1 VVNFESR
8 KQNMKHLTRILLALT
23 AAATLA
29 AAPKPDPLPA
39 SELGK
44 MLEAELKV
52 LLLPK
57 KSGELEL
64 VPTRPLPTI
73 AVPANKTLQLRVLYH
88 PGTPMAYMRI
98 KFSLH
103 TEDEQL
109 GEWTVYYR
117 AKLYQDVWIA
127 RSSSQAKKTLDQ
139 VDLAKERRDV
149 INVRQLLWHG
159 NKANSKFCLAQGI
172 SSGSLIYDRHIK
184 LTPVVK
190 RGQIADAFV
199 QIRSLTVRLKVE
211 VLEDGAPGEMVRI
224 RNLQSKKEIRGVV
237 INEKFIRVSL

>member
-1 VVNFESR
+1 
-8 KQNMKHLTRILLALT
+8 MKHLTRILLALT
-23 AAATLA
+23 AASTLMA
-29 AAPKPDPLPA
+29 DPKLEKLPA
-39 SELGK
+39 SDLSK
-44 MLEAELKV
+44 MLELELEA
-52 LLLPK
+52 LLLPMK
-57 KSGELEL
+57 NGELEL
-64 VPTRPLPTI
+64 IPTRPLPKI
-73 AVPANKTLQLRVLYH
+73 SAPADKTLQLRILYH

-98 KFSLH
+98 KFSLR
-103 TEDEQL
+103 TDDEQL

-117 AKLYQDVWIA
+117 AKLYRDVWVA
-127 RSSSQAKKTLDQ
+127 RSSSQAKKPLDQ

-149 INVRQLLWHG
+149 INVHQTLWQG
-159 NKANSKFCLAQGI
+159 VKADSKFCLAQGI
-172 SSGSLIYDRHIK
+172 SRGSLIYDRQVK

-237 INEKFIRVSL
+237 INEKFIRISL

>member
-1 VVNFESR
+1 
-8 KQNMKHLTRILLALT
+8 MKYLARILLTLT

-29 AAPKPDPLPA
+29 AAPKPEPLPA
-39 SELGK
+39 SDLGK
-44 MLEAELKV
+44 MLESELKA

-73 AVPANKTLQLRVLYH
+73 SAPASKTLQLRVLYH
-88 PGTPMAYMRI
+88 PGTPMAYMRV

-117 AKLYQDVWIA
+117 AKLYQDVWVA
-127 RSSSQAKKTLDQ
+127 RSSSQSKKSLDQ

-149 INVRQLLWHG
+149 INVRQLLWHV
-159 NKANSKFCLAQGI
+159 
-172 SSGSLIYDRHIK
+172 K

-211 VLEDGAPGEMVRI
+211 VLEDGAPGETVRI
-224 RNLQSKKEIRGVV
+224 RNLQTKKEIRGIV
-237 INEKFIRVSL
+237 INEKFIRVSI

>member
-1 VVNFESR
+1 MVNFESR

-23 AAATLA
+23 AASTLMA
-29 AAPKPDPLPA
+29 DPKLEKLPA
-39 SELGK
+39 SDLSK
-44 MLEAELKV
+44 MLELELEA
-52 LLLPK
+52 LLLPMK
-57 KSGELEL
+57 NGELEL
-64 VPTRPLPTI
+64 IPTRPLPKI
-73 AVPANKTLQLRVLYH
+73 SAPADKTLQLRILYH

-98 KFSLH
+98 KFSLR
-103 TEDEQL
+103 TDDEQL

-117 AKLYQDVWIA
+117 AKLYRDVWVA
-127 RSSSQAKKTLDQ
+127 RSSSQAKKPLDQ

-149 INVRQLLWHG
+149 INVHQTLWQG
-159 NKANSKFCLAQGI
+159 VKADSKFCLAQGI
-172 SSGSLIYDRHIK
+172 SRGSLIYDRQVK

-237 INEKFIRVSL
+237 INEKFIRISL